1 MTKAVF
7 LDRDGVINRSNLIGG
22 VPVPPRSILEVEL
35 LEGVV
40 EGINLL
46 KSYNF
51 LPVVITNQPDVA
63 RGTVTREQVEEI
75 NTHIGVK
82 TGIEHFYICYHD
94 EINKCP
100 CRKPAP
106 GLIRLASSELDV
118 NLDESYVVGDRWRD
132 ISAGQAAGCK
142 TFFIDYSYAEKR
154 PDAPFTIVSSLL
166 EAAKLVTGVS
176 NETRYR
182 FSES

>member
-1 MTKAVF
+1 MSKAVF
-7 LDRDGVINRSNLIGG
+7 LDRDGVVNRSNLMRG
-22 VPVPPRSILEVEL
+22 VPVPPRSILEVEV

-46 KSYNF
+46 KSHNF

-63 RGTVTREQVEEI
+63 RGIVTREQVEEI

-82 TGIEHFYICYHD
+82 TGIEYFYTCYHD
-94 EINKCP
+94 DMDKCP

-106 GLIRLASSELDV
+106 GLIHLASSELDI
-118 NLDESYVVGDRWRD
+118 NLDKSFVVGDRWRD

-142 TFFIDYSYAEKR
+142 TFFIDYSYSEKR
-154 PDAPFTIVSSLL
+154 PDAPFIIVSSLL
-166 EAAKLVTGVS
+166 EAANLVTGVS
-176 NETRYR
+176 NETN
-182 FSES
+182 